1 MIRPP
6 PISTRTD
13 TLLPYPTLFRSS
25 EYQPAHDRCPDK
37 GGIFEWNQHLRLR
50 PGISPGQK
58 HERTESEQRGSA
70 DGQEKICGRND
81 GKEVCGEATKP
92 SSSRSAITLRRSEE
106 HTSELQSLMRTSY
119 AVFCL
124 KKKKMTTVESIAK
137 QRRNRETMRSHKNTI

>member
-1 MIRPP
+1 M
-6 PISTRTD
+6 
-13 TLLPYPTLFRSS
+13 RSFSPCADKATGDDQRCACKGRRRQRFS

-81 GKEVCGEATKP
+81 GKEGRGDTWHQDRKSVVEGT
-92 SSSRSAITLRRSEE
+92 SVSVRVDLGGRRII
-106 HTSELQSLMRTSY
+106 
-119 AVFCL
+119 
-124 KKKKMTTVESIAK
+124 KKKIHNKE
-137 QRRNRETMRSHKNTI
+137 E

>member
-1 MIRPP
+1 M
-6 PISTRTD
+6 
-13 TLLPYPTLFRSS
+13 RSFSPCADKATGDDQRCACKGRRRQRFS

-81 GKEVCGEATKP
+81 GK
-92 SSSRSAITLRRSEE
+92 RSEE
-106 HTSELQSLMRTSY
+106 HTSELQSLMRSSY

-124 KKKKMTTVESIAK
+124 KTQKQTQKQAHIASNKHSI
-137 QRRNRETMRSHKNTI
+137 